1 MEGIEDTISTPRL
14 IMYLGLTV
22 LFAITLG
29 IVIVST
35 AGNSPI
41 PINTI
46 SPTDLPSICGAH
58 EYYVRIIINDEN
70 GVDTTPFVD
79 IKDPTGKQVFFG
91 QTNQNGE
98 ITIPLCSLKKYNV
111 TIMKEN
117 SCSVLFYPR
126 ESEYRMVCK

>member
-1 MEGIEDTISTPRL
+1 MMVGI
-14 IMYLGLTV
+14 GLTI
-22 LFAITLG
+22 LYQ
-29 IVIVST
+29 
-35 AGNSPI
+35 NSPSEISVSSTSII
-41 PINTI
+41 PPSTCNTR
-46 SPTDLPSICGAH
+46 
-58 EYYVRIIINDEN
+58 EYYVRIVINDEN